1 MKEKFQQGALIEI
14 LRVVG
19 RNQAGFNGGGA
30 DAVVINAPAII
41 LYLYIYV
48 VAAMVSAHR
57 HVAHFALAR
66 MVAIFAAL
74 QAVGHGIA
82 HQVDERIGHLLDD
95 VVVEFGLGA
104 GQGEFHLLVAGFGGV
119 AHRPRDARVEIA
131 DRHHARL
138 GDLVLQPV
146 GQLGELVNVGI
157 HAADE
162 TIELGENFGDVG
174 GNFRQRARE
183 DAEIVVA
190 IHLQFAE
197 LSQRRIVGV
206 RVAGEAS
213 AVRIGIG
220 HAAAPFWCGAG

>member
-41 LYLYIYV
+41 LHLYIYV

-82 HQVDERIGHLLDD
+82 HQVDERIGYLLDD
-95 VVVEFGLGA
+95 VVVEFGLCVGLS
-104 GQGEFHLLVAGFGGV
+104 EFSMPVAGF
-119 AHRPRDARVEIA
+119 
-131 DRHHARL
+131 
-138 GDLVLQPV
+138 
-146 GQLGELVNVGI
+146 
-157 HAADE
+157 
-162 TIELGENFGDVG
+162 VG
-174 GNFRQRARE
+174 GA
-183 DAEIVVA
+183 
-190 IHLQFAE
+190 
-197 LSQRRIVGV
+197 
-206 RVAGEAS
+206 
-213 AVRIGIG
+213 
-220 HAAAPFWCGAG
+220 